1 MLRTSKDLVPAA
13 RRGERWWTVIATATT
28 LPFLVRSSIARMQG
42 ARERQLQHKGPGAS
56 AGTMTLAFFFNF
68 NWRLIT
74 LQYCGGFC
82 HTLT

>member
-1 MLRTSKDLVPAA
+1 MLRTSKDLVPAT

-56 AGTMTLAFFFNF
+56 AGTSPATRSGGLAARTSREETLYHSSN
-68 NWRLIT
+68 
-74 LQYCGGFC
+74 
-82 HTLT
+82 